1 MKIAL
6 DYDGTFTEDSG
17 LWCRFIDEAT
27 VNHQVYLVTY
37 RGMDTP
43 INHIHGKFLSD
54 LGVSIYYT
62 DGVAKRKYMEGRGI
76 KIDVWIDDCPDL
88 IVSESEWT
96 PEQRTVWRKAN
107 GFE

>member
-37 RGMDTP
+37 RGIDTP
-43 INHIHGKFLSD
+43 INYIHDEIDAAINK
-54 LGVSIYYT
+54 VMQ
-62 DGVAKRKYMEGRGI
+62 MEFVYS
-76 KIDVWIDDCPDL
+76 K
-88 IVSESEWT
+88 E
-96 PEQRTVWRKAN
+96 
-107 GFE
+107 